1 METKISSWLGSLTV
15 RQFNYVREGIMR
27 ITGISKQA
35 FWFWTKGKRE
45 PSEINNIRIAYYA
58 QQNGLPNYMSDT
70 ITVNNK
76 LIEDNAGNKYI
87 RANIRINNNF
97 QKQEE
102 RYVVYNQ

>member
-1 METKISSWLGSLTV
+1 METVFSKWIGSLTV
-15 RQFNYVREGIMR
+15 NQYREAREEISR
-27 ITGISKQA
+27 ILGISKQA

-58 QQNGLPNYMSDT
+58 QQNGLPNYMADT